1 MNTSLGMKKINIDF
15 QKISANRN
23 ILFGLMLFGALI
35 SFEIFNFSTT
45 EFALND
51 ALGNLT
57 FAGVKWATILAIAF
71 CGIDFAGVAK
81 LFSTDGAKEEQAEVW
96 YLFGAWILAAG
107 MNAIL
112 TWWGVSIAIADHAS
126 QGSSI
131 FANTSLDKAIPVF
144 VAILVWLIRIM
155 IIGTFSVSG
164 EKLFANSSAQGSQ
177 SRMGNKNFGYSER
190 SAPVG
195 FAPANNQSVRPHY
208 KPSMQHNNSQKSQD
222 FDSLDEYIN

>member
-1 MNTSLGMKKINIDF
+1 MNTSLGMKKVNVDVH
-15 QKISANRN
+15 KIAANRN
-23 ILFGLMLFGALI
+23 ILFGLMMFGALI
-35 SFEIFNFSTT
+35 AFELFNFSTT

-57 FAGVKWATILAIAF
+57 FVGIKWATILSIAF

-81 LFSTDGAKEEQAEVW
+81 LFSSDGTKEEPAEVW

-112 TWWGVSIAIADHAS
+112 TWWGVSIAITNHAS

-131 FANTSLDKAIPVF
+131 IANTSLEKVIPVF

-164 EKLFANSSAQGSQ
+164 EKIFAGMSEQNTRNRTS
-177 SRMGNKNFGYSER
+177 NKNFGYAER
-190 SAPVG
+190 SGSAG
-195 FAPANNQSVRPHY
+195 FAPANQQTVRPHY
-208 KPSMQHNNSQKSQD
+208 KPNMQQNNPTRSSD
-222 FDSLDEYIN
+222 YDSVDGYIN